1 MIELIIN
8 DVSLDLSDRTQI
20 GLTILSSDITNLTT
34 RTGDFTNTFTVP
46 ATKRNMKAL
55 EHVNLMTSSSTLP
68 YRIVRATFK
77 QDGIEI
83 ASNAYCVINSVTVDT
98 ITLNIFT
105 GNLDFIKELGDM
117 TVAEL
122 YANDSSITWSRSN
135 VISGNDDLVFPL
147 IKWRED
153 STMFATTPSV
163 DARELLPCLRLSS
176 LLDKI
181 SDNINYSLLGS
192 FIDSDLKNEIIITPN
207 KFSVDVEE
215 FDLIGKWK
223 QASST
228 TGTKVTIVEGTGT
241 TTIIRTPFFNTPQSG
256 EFLNN
261 KFSPSV
267 NRFGVLSFNG
277 QLAWGWRATED
288 YTIFESKKTRNIEI
302 VLKIVDDLGVV
313 YKELQ
318 LPTIATKLL
327 DAPYSE
333 DYVDLTIES
342 PLMTFLS
349 ARTYNMVVYIKVH
362 QHDNIPSEFESTFL
376 LNYNGVISND
386 SVLKFQSNG
395 SLVYGNDLKVS
406 NLFDMKVVDVIKEV
420 INSYQIMI
428 STDSYLQQVKF
439 NYLDTLIEN
448 KKRAID
454 WSYKIL
460 TLESVGFTVP
470 SLSKRNHLRYK
481 ESDTLPNDS
490 NSYFDIEN
498 ENLQAESNFVKLSS
512 EMTRTFK
519 GYNDETIC
527 LINGINSS
535 YEFQNPQW
543 RILELDEKNTPY
555 NVTYSDAL
563 GSTTN
568 SSNVP
573 FAIFRNFEYLKN
585 NYFNV
590 IQDISIDA
598 KVVNATVK
606 INSLDLQEVRND
618 LVPVW
623 IYSAKFNIDGYFHVN
638 KISNYKNNIAQVEL
652 IRI

>member
-1 MIELIIN
+1 MIELIVN
-8 DVSLDLSDRTQI
+8 NVSLDLSNRTRI
-20 GLTILSSDITNLTT
+20 GLTILSSDITSLTT
-34 RTGDFTNTFTVP
+34 RTGDFTNSFTIP

-55 EHVNLMTSSSTLP
+55 EHVNMVTSSSTLP
-68 YRIVRATFK
+68 YRVVKATFK
-77 QDGIEI
+77 EDGIEI
-83 ASNAYCVINSVTVDT
+83 ASDAYCVISSVTSDD

-105 GNLDFIKELGDM
+105 GNLDFIKVLGDLK
-117 TVAEL
+117 VSDVYLDEP
-122 YANDSSITWSRSN
+122 SIVWNRTN
-135 VISGNDDLVFPL
+135 VINEESPLVFPL

-163 DARELLPCLRLSS
+163 DARELLPCLKFND

-181 SDNINYSLLGS
+181 SDKINYQIEANLQ
-192 FIDSDLKNEIIITPN
+192 SDIIVTPN
-207 KFSVDVEE
+207 NFKVDIEE

-228 TGTKVTIVEGTGT
+228 TGTKVPIVQGTGT

-261 KFSPSV
+261 KFKPSV

-277 QLAWGWRATED
+277 QLIWGWRATEG
-288 YTIFESKKTRNIEI
+288 YGLFESKKTRNIVI

-327 DAPYSE
+327 NAPYSE

-349 ARTYNMVVYIKVH
+349 SRTYNMVVYIKVH
-362 QHDNIPSEFESTFL
+362 QHDNIPSEFEATFL
-376 LNYNGVISND
+376 HNYNGVISND

-428 STDSYLQQVKF
+428 NTDNYIKKVNF
-439 NYLDTLIEN
+439 NYLDELIEN
-448 KKRAID
+448 KIKAIN
-454 WSYKIL
+454 WSDKLIGV
-460 TLESVGFTVP
+460 ESVGFTLP
-470 SLSKRNHLRYK
+470 NIAKRNHLKYK
-481 ESDTLPNDS
+481 ESDALPNDS
-490 NSYFDIEN
+490 NSYFDVSN
-498 ENLQAESNFVKLSS
+498 ENLPNETNLVQLSS

-519 GYNDETIC
+519 GYNNETIC
-527 LINGINSS
+527 LINGINSE
-535 YEFQNPQW
+535 YEFQNPPF
-543 RILELDEKNTPY
+543 RILELDTRNLPY
-555 NVTYSDAL
+555 DVTYSDAL
-563 GSTTN
+563 GNTTN
-568 SSNVP
+568 NTNVP

-590 IQDISIDA
+590 LEEISIDA
-598 KVVNATVK
+598 KV
-606 INSLDLQEVRND
+606 INGIVRISPLDLNTIRYSFI
-618 LVPVW
+618 PVW

-638 KISNYKNNIAQVEL
+638 KIENYKNNIAQVEL
-652 IRI
+652 IRL

>member
-1 MIELIIN
+1 MPSNIRVLFAPKK
-8 DVSLDLSDRTQI
+8 S
-20 GLTILSSDITNLTT
+20 ILS
-34 RTGDFTNTFTVP
+34 
-46 ATKRNMKAL
+46 
-55 EHVNLMTSSSTLP
+55 
-68 YRIVRATFK
+68 
-77 QDGIEI
+77 
-83 ASNAYCVINSVTVDT
+83 
-98 ITLNIFT
+98 
-105 GNLDFIKELGDM
+105 
-117 TVAEL
+117 
-122 YANDSSITWSRSN
+122 
-135 VISGNDDLVFPL
+135 
-147 IKWRED
+147 
-153 STMFATTPSV
+153 FA
-163 DARELLPCLRLSS
+163 
-176 LLDKI
+176 
-181 SDNINYSLLGS
+181 
-192 FIDSDLKNEIIITPN
+192 
-207 KFSVDVEE
+207 
-215 FDLIGKWK
+215 
-223 QASST
+223 
-228 TGTKVTIVEGTGT
+228 
-241 TTIIRTPFFNTPQSG
+241 
-256 EFLNN
+256 
-261 KFSPSV
+261 
-267 NRFGVLSFNG
+267 
-277 QLAWGWRATED
+277 
-288 YTIFESKKTRNIEI
+288 
-302 VLKIVDDLGVV
+302 
-313 YKELQ
+313 
-318 LPTIATKLL
+318 
-327 DAPYSE
+327 
-333 DYVDLTIES
+333 
-342 PLMTFLS
+342 
-349 ARTYNMVVYIKVH
+349 
-362 QHDNIPSEFESTFL
+362 
-376 LNYNGVISND
+376 
-386 SVLKFQSNG
+386 SNG

>member
-1 MIELIIN
+1 MIELIVN
-8 DVSLDLSDRTQI
+8 NVSLDLSNRTRI
-20 GLTILSSDITNLTT
+20 GLTILSSDITSLTT
-34 RTGDFTNTFTVP
+34 RTGDFTNSFTVP

-55 EHVNLMTSSSTLP
+55 EHVNMVTSSSTLP
-68 YRIVRATFK
+68 YRVVKATFK
-77 QDGIEI
+77 EDGIEI
-83 ASNAYCVINSVTVDT
+83 ASDAYCVISSVTSED

-105 GNLDFIKELGDM
+105 GNLDFIKALGDLK
-117 TVAEL
+117 VSDL
-122 YANDSSITWSRSN
+122 YLDEPSIVWNRTN
-135 VISGNDDLVFPL
+135 VINEESPLVFPL

-153 STMFATTPSV
+153 STMFATTPTV
-163 DARELLPCLRLSS
+163 DARELLPCLKFND

-181 SDNINYSLLGS
+181 SDKINYQIESNLQ
-192 FIDSDLKNEIIITPN
+192 SDIIVTPN
-207 KFSVDVEE
+207 NFKVDIEE

-228 TGTKVTIVEGTGT
+228 TGTKVPIVEGTGT

-261 KFSPSV
+261 KFKPSV

-277 QLAWGWRATED
+277 QLTWGWRATED

-349 ARTYNMVVYIKVH
+349 ARTYNMVAYIKVH
-362 QHDNIPSEFESTFL
+362 QHDNIPSEFEATFL
-376 LNYNGVISND
+376 HNYNGVISND

-428 STDSYLQQVKF
+428 NTDNYIKKVTF
-439 NYLDTLIEN
+439 NYLDELIDN
-448 KKRAID
+448 KIKAIN
-454 WSYKIL
+454 WSDKLIGV
-460 TLESVGFTVP
+460 ESIGFTLP
-470 SLSKRNHLRYK
+470 NIAKRNHLKYK
-481 ESDTLPNDS
+481 ESDTFPNDS
-490 NSYFDIEN
+490 NSYFDVSN
-498 ENLQAESNFVKLSS
+498 ENLPNETNLVQLSS

-519 GYNDETIC
+519 GYNNETIC

-535 YEFQNPQW
+535 YEFQNPPF
-543 RILELDEKNTPY
+543 RILELDTRNLPY
-555 NVTYSDAL
+555 DVTYSDAL

-568 SSNVP
+568 NTNVP
-573 FAIFRNFEYLKN
+573 FAIFRNFEYLKD

-590 IQDISIDA
+590 LEEISIDA
-598 KVVNATVK
+598 KV
-606 INSLDLQEVRND
+606 INGIVRISPLDLNTIRYSFI
-618 LVPVW
+618 PVW

-638 KISNYKNNIAQVEL
+638 KIENYKNNIAQVEL
-652 IRI
+652 IRL

>member
-1 MIELIIN
+1 MIELIVN
-8 DVSLDLSDRTQI
+8 NVSLDLSNRTRI
-20 GLTILSSDITNLTT
+20 GLTILSSDITSLTT
-34 RTGDFTNTFTVP
+34 RTGDFTNSFTIP

-55 EHVNLMTSSSTLP
+55 EHVNMVTSSSTLP
-68 YRIVRATFK
+68 YRVVKATFK
-77 QDGIEI
+77 EDGIEI
-83 ASNAYCVINSVTVDT
+83 ASDAYCVISSVTSED

-105 GNLDFIKELGDM
+105 GNLDFIKALGDLK
-117 TVAEL
+117 VSDL
-122 YANDSSITWSRSN
+122 YLDEPSIVWNRDN
-135 VISGNDDLVFPL
+135 VINETTPLVFPL

-153 STMFATTPSV
+153 STMFSTTPSV
-163 DARELLPCLRLSS
+163 DARELLPCLKFND
-176 LLDKI
+176 LLNKI
-181 SDNINYSLLGS
+181 SDKINYQIEANLQ
-192 FIDSDLKNEIIITPN
+192 SDIVITPN
-207 KFSVDVEE
+207 NFKVDVEE

-228 TGTKVTIVEGTGT
+228 TGTKVSIVQGTGT

-349 ARTYNMVVYIKVH
+349 SRDYYMVTYIKVH

-428 STDSYLQQVKF
+428 NTDNYIKKVTF
-439 NYLDTLIEN
+439 NYLDELIDN
-448 KKRAID
+448 KIKAIN
-454 WSYKIL
+454 WSDKLIAV
-460 TLESVGFTVP
+460 ESVGFTLP
-470 SLSKRNHLRYK
+470 NIAKRNHLKYK
-481 ESDTLPNDS
+481 GSDTLPNDS
-490 NSYFDIEN
+490 NSYFDVNN
-498 ENLQAESNFVKLSS
+498 ENLPNETNLVQLSS

-527 LINGINSS
+527 LINGINSD
-535 YEFQNPQW
+535 YEFQNPPF
-543 RILELDEKNTPY
+543 RILELDTRNLPY
-555 NVTYSDAL
+555 DVTYSDAL

-568 SSNVP
+568 NTNVP

-585 NYFNV
+585 NFFNV
-590 IQDISIDA
+590 LEEISIDA
-598 KVVNATVK
+598 KV
-606 INSLDLQEVRND
+606 INGIVRISPLDLNTIRYSFI
-618 LVPVW
+618 PIW

-638 KISNYKNNIAQVEL
+638 KIENYKNNIAQVEL
-652 IRI
+652 IRL